1 MECSDSESLA
11 VLVSRG
17 GIYQDI
23 PGYTVREVLLAFSD
37 RLSLPASVKRDSLL
51 TAVLE
56 REALMSTSI
65 GRGIALPHPR
75 TPLVTER
82 GEQLVALGF
91 TRRPVDW
98 NALDGRAVDTVIL
111 ILSASAKMHLH
122 TLSKINFL
130 CRLNS
135 FAALLE
141 SRAAGEEIIRMIE
154 ATEKTWI

>member
-1 MECSDSESLA
+1 M
-11 VLVSRG
+11 
-17 GIYQDI
+17 
-23 PGYTVREVLLAFSD
+23 
-37 RLSLPASVKRDSLL
+37 RDSLL

-75 TPLVTER
+75 TPPLTER
-82 GEQLVALGF
+82 GEQFVALGF

-98 NALDGRAVDTVIL
+98 NALDGKPVGTVIL

-130 CRLNS
+130 CRQDS

-141 SRAAGEEIIRMIE
+141 RRAAGEEIVRMIE